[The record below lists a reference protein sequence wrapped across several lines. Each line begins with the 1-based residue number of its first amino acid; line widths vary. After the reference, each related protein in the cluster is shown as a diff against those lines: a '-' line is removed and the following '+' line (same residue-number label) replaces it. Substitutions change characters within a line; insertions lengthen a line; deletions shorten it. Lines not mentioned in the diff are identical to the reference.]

1 MTLIENVP
9 AATRPLNSI
18 EIRILRLSAA
28 GLTLE
33 EIAGRLRRSVETVKT
48 YRRSM
53 LKKTKTKNV
62 AAIIALAFRS
72 GWLC

>member
-9 AATRPLNSI
+9 AAARPLNRL
-18 EIRILRLSAA
+18 ELQILRWSAA

-33 EIAGRLRRSVETVKT
+33 QIAERIGRSTETVKT
-48 YRRSM
+48 YRRMM
-53 LKKTKTKNV
+53 LKKTKTKNI

-72 GWLC
+72 GWLS